1 MQSFAA
7 VMPVLAL
14 VLASG
19 RSGERQ
25 TQHLFF
31 RPVKAFSAIRIGKTT
46 EKSAT
51 SIIEL
56 SAEVP
61 MTLAL
66 DCDLFGFLWTTAKV
80 VFGSKPQLRKNSLPI
95 PVRYQREV
103 IEESA
108 LSERQK
114 LYFAPLDA
122 HLAALNYRP
131 MCTFRVANY
140 GSNLLR
146 EYSNPADPATCT
158 LTIVEVKTNVKGV
171 KGVKNSHVVNFTT
184 RFSGGK
190 WLTTRNM
197 ELKSVMDNP
206 DHRVIQE
213 CQHLTDVA
221 ELKKRHDARSTA
233 FGTPISPPRDIRSLF
248 EEYEMENQRFFAHQ
262 VQRGIYKLSPAGDAY
277 VLTDKAFNRGIRNHF
292 NPFAHR
298 ISLPVAVFSIL
309 IGAVLPLFGILKL
322 APSIAERFGPGPYS
336 IITPSTLAI
345 VACYALAGVILGLI
359 AESQNYVWVMLI
371 TYVPAHLVAGS
382 SLGRFPYSSLAFV
395 ISYFVCQAK
404 RKRQLVLQS

>member
-14 VLASG
+14 MLAPG
-19 RSGERQ
+19 RSGERK

-31 RPVKAFSAIRIGKTT
+31 RPVKTFSGIRIGETA
-46 EKSAT
+46 EKFAT

-61 MTLAL
+61 MTLPL

-95 PVRYQREV
+95 PVHYQREV

-146 EYSNPADPATCT
+146 EYSNPADPAHCT
-158 LTIVEVKTNVKGV
+158 LTIVEVQTNVNGV
-171 KGVKNSHVVNFTT
+171 KGVKNTHVVNFTT

-197 ELKSVMDNP
+197 ESKTLMDSP
-206 DHRVIQE
+206 DYRIMQE
-213 CQHLTDVA
+213 CPHVTDVA
-221 ELKKRHDARSTA
+221 ALKKRHDARSA
-233 FGTPISPPRDIRSLF
+233 VLGTPISPPRDIRSLF
-248 EEYEMENQRFFAHQ
+248 EEYEMENRRFYTHQ
-262 VQRGIYKLSPAGDAY
+262 VQRGICKLSPGGNAY

-298 ISLPVAVFSIL
+298 ISLPVVVFSTL

-322 APSIAERFGPGPYS
+322 APAIAERFGPASYA
-336 IITPSTLAI
+336 IISPSTLAI
-345 VACYALAGVILGLI
+345 AACYGLAGVILGLI

-382 SLGRFPYSSLAFV
+382 SVGRFPYSSLAFV